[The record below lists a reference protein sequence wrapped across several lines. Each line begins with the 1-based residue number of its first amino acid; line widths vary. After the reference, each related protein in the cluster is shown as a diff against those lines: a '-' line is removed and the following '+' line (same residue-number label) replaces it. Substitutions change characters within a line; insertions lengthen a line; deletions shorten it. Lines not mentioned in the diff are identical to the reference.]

1 MDGCMDGIGLDWTG
15 LDRISGLNLG
25 TTWGSSTAKG
35 QLLPGHQSHRAAIHF
50 IQAPLTKPKRRQV

>member
-1 MDGCMDGIGLDWTG
+1 MDCCMDGIGLDWTG

-50 IQAPLTKPKRRQV
+50 IQAP